1 MSRVDRL
8 SRAQPEIADDGGDPA
23 PPPISAL
30 PLSLRYQTEY
40 FPDAERSEVKLDDD
54 GDGAGNKESGRGRQD
69 SDVLDNERFAFVTKV
84 VRDYITDGAP
94 NEINIR

>member
-1 MSRVDRL
+1 MRNLKSL
-8 SRAQPEIADDGGDPA
+8 PETTAETQH